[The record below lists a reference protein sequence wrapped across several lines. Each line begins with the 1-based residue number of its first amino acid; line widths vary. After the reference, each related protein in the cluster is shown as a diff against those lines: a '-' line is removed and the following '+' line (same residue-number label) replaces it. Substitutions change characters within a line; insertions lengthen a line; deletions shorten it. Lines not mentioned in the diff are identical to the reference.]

1 MEDNRK
7 YFDLLELPQDAVIED
22 VRTNYHYLKDFYSGD
37 SLEMTALNGDF
48 TQELVQD
55 YLSRLDEAYEK
66 LCELLENKK
75 TAVVAQ
81 APSMNEELSQWVKD
95 IDRFSGAALRSIR
108 ERLGVDL
115 KDMFAVTRIQT
126 QVLEDIENEVF
137 ESIRAEAYLRSYIV
151 EYTRFLSLD
160 TQRVLADYI
169 PRYRSW
175 TAKRQA
181 HSMRDL
187 GTLLTKIA

>member
-1 MEDNRK
+1 MDNYRN

-22 VRTNYHYLKDFYSGD
+22 IRTNYRYLKNFYSSD
-37 SLEMTALNGDF
+37 SLEITALNGDF
-48 TQELVQD
+48 TQELAQD

-66 LCELLENKK
+66 LCELLKNKK
-75 TAVVAQ
+75 PAVVPQ
-81 APSMNEELSQWVKD
+81 APNMDEELSQWIKD

-115 KDMFAVTRIQT
+115 KDMYAVTRIQP
-126 QVLEDIENEVF
+126 QFLEDIENEVF

-175 TAKRQA
+175 AAKRQV
-181 HSMRDL
+181 HSIRDADN
-187 GTLLTKIA
+187 LLTKIA